1 MLLTALLAGLLS
13 GAEAASRSRP
23 QTLRPG
29 SALDGAPLC
38 RDLRPHAGRLRWTF
52 ADSQDNM
59 INCGA
64 GGGESSNYILADDPS
79 QPYELHVIAV
89 NEGSFPVMT
98 GDPSVPDTSVQ
109 VVVYKTRKPVVLALA
124 ARDGTLWDVTVT
136 PEARVELIII
146 QGKGKQVLRGVPDEI
161 PVARRSW
168 EQACAYAHAWEPRRN
183 LGGPN
188 LPLLLTSLRCSTGLR
203 ESSFQG
209 CTQGAVFEVPH
220 YRQDAAPKESVKW
233 EPPCPLPVDP
243 DAPLVRRRDP
253 LRREAEV
260 PEPPVARTEPPERA
274 PEPEPEA
281 PPRRAPKGAIK
292 DPFARLGGGP
302 GTLQP
307 PVGAPPPEEVPHAPA
322 PTLEPAP
329 TRPIASELEKP
340 APSPPPQ
347 TLPAPEAPPAR
358 DDIPVRALAIL
369 LKGDRT
375 LLTHDAVPDLVVAL
389 ERGDETLRWRAAD
402 ALGQLGAAARSAAP
416 PLLKAL
422 KSDSWRVRSS
432 AALALGNVGASE
444 KKVLKALRRLLKDN
458 HPDTRHSA
466 RTALTRLEP
475 EKTPD

>member
-1 MLLTALLAGLLS
+1 MMLPATLAALALS
-13 GAEAASRSRP
+13 ASAAPRSRP
-23 QTLRPG
+23 LDLRPG
-29 SALDGAPLC
+29 SALEGAPLC
-38 RDLRPHAGRLRWTF
+38 RDLRAHAGRLKWTF
-52 ADSQDNM
+52 APSQDNL

-64 GGGESSNYILADDPS
+64 GGGESSNYVLADEPS

-89 NEGSFPVMT
+89 DEGSFPVMT

-109 VVVYKTRKPVVLALA
+109 VVVYKTQKPVVLALA
-124 ARDGTLWDVTVT
+124 ARGATLWDVTVT
-136 PEARVELIII
+136 PEARVELVII

-168 EQACAYAHAWEPRRN
+168 DQACAYAHAWEPRRN
-183 LGGPN
+183 LAGPN
-188 LPLLLTSLRCSTGLR
+188 LPLLLASLRCSTGLR

-209 CTQGAVFEVPH
+209 CSEGAVFEVPH
-220 YRQDAAPKESVKW
+220 YRQQTGVPKEAVPW

-260 PEPPVARTEPPERA
+260 PEPPPVRA
-274 PEPEPEA
+274 GP
-281 PPRRAPKGAIK
+281 PPRAVDPDALERPGPRGNIK
-292 DPFARLGGGP
+292 DPFAKLSGRPGRL
-302 GTLQP
+302 
-307 PVGAPPPEEVPHAPA
+307 APPEGLPPRPEAEAPVPQREVPPRVVAAPA
-322 PTLEPAP
+322 KAEPEPAP
-329 TRPIASELEKP
+329 LGTPES
-340 APSPPPQ
+340 
-347 TLPAPEAPPAR
+347 LPAPEAAPAR

-402 ALGQLGAAARSAAP
+402 ALGQLGKAGAEAHA

-422 KSDSWRVRSS
+422 KSKSWRVRSS
-432 AALALGNVGASE
+432 SALALGNIGVSD
-444 KKVLKALRRLLKDN
+444 KKTLKALRRLLDDK

-466 RTALTRLEP
+466 QTALSRLITE
-475 EKTPD
+475 

>member
-1 MLLTALLAGLLS
+1 MLFTALLAGLATL
-13 GAEAASRSRP
+13 AEAASRSRP

-29 SALDGAPLC
+29 TSLEGAPLC
-38 RDLRPHAGRLRWTF
+38 RDLRPHAGRLKWTF
-52 ADSQDNM
+52 APSQDNM

-64 GGGESSNYILADDPS
+64 GGGDSSNYILPEEAS
-79 QPYELHVIAV
+79 QPYELHVISV
-89 NEGSFPVMT
+89 DEGSFPVMT
-98 GDPSVPDTSVQ
+98 GDPSVPDSSVQ
-109 VVVYKTRKPVVLALA
+109 VVVYRTRKPVVLALA
-124 ARDGTLWDVTVT
+124 ARSGTLWDVTVT

-168 EQACAYAHAWEPRRN
+168 EQACAYAYAWEPRRN
-183 LGGPN
+183 LVGAD
-188 LPLLLTSLRCSTGLR
+188 LPLLVTSLRCSTGLR

-220 YRQDAAPKESVKW
+220 YRQGAEAKESPKW

-253 LRREAEV
+253 LRRAAEV
-260 PEPPVARTEPPERA
+260 PEPPPAREADPPRA
-274 PEPEPEA
+274 VEPEPLVRR
-281 PPRRAPKGAIK
+281 PPRGRVR
-292 DPFARLGGGP
+292 DPFANLGGGP

-307 PVGAPPPEEVPHAPA
+307 PVGAPPPEEVPHVPEAV
-322 PTLEPAP
+322 LEPAP
-329 TRPIASELEKP
+329 ERPVKP
-340 APSPPPQ
+340 DLGALAPAGKAEV
-347 TLPAPEAPPAR
+347 LPAPETAPAR

-375 LLTHDAVPDLVVAL
+375 LLTHDAVPDLIVAL
-389 ERGDETLRWRAAD
+389 ERGDESLRWRAAD
-402 ALGQLGAAARSAAP
+402 ALGQLGPSAKSASAP

-422 KSDSWRVRSS
+422 KSKSWRVRSS

-444 KKVLKALRRLLKDN
+444 KKVLKALRRLLKDD

-466 RTALTRLEP
+466 QTALSRLIP
-475 EKTPD
+475 E